1 MENYSLL
8 VRMAVEAEKI
18 NPFVVIAKLRCHD
31 EGFQKRMSNV
41 LPRYVMTFRYYSS
54 IEKLLRNRDRSKVF
68 ICPAGT
74 HGLLY
79 NEQEKSLLD
88 LMKPEGLTYVL
99 HNVGELELF
108 YQEVNQE
115 LQSYIHRENHIYNEL
130 KEKSA
135 KYSMKREFLME

>member
-18 NPFVVIAKLRCHD
+18 NPFVVIAKLRCHE

-74 HGLLY
+74 HGLY
-79 NEQEKSLLD
+79 TTNKKSHSLIL
-88 LMKPEGLTYVL
+88 
-99 HNVGELELF
+99 
-108 YQEVNQE
+108 
-115 LQSYIHRENHIYNEL
+115 
-130 KEKSA
+130 
-135 KYSMKREFLME
+135 